1 MNILFL
7 DKMNLVNGSVSVIA
21 SNLIQI
27 TGCDQNLSGFYLLN
41 DAGNVY
47 GKYEDFTTLY
57 RVFDD
62 GYILSND
69 GSVYEEPEPVPI
81 MPETLEEVI
90 ESKVIEMNDT
100 QQALIAQGVDVVLSN
115 GSTEHF
121 TLTEHDQ
128 TSLIGLQA
136 QVMAGEE
143 NIPWHTSDEDKHCKF
158 YSNEDMARITL
169 KQWDMLHG
177 T

>member
-7 DKMNLVNGSVSVIA
+7 DKMNLVNGFASVIA

-27 TGCDQNLSGFYLLN
+27 TGCEQNLSGFYLLN

-100 QQALIAQGVDVVLSN
+100 QQALIAQGVDVVLSD

-121 TLTEHDQ
+121 TL
-128 TSLIGLQA
+128 
-136 QVMAGEE
+136 AG
-143 NIPWHTSDEDKHCKF
+143 N
-158 YSNEDMARITL
+158 A
-169 KQWDMLHG
+169 
-177 T
+177 